1 MMSNR
6 ETVRFKDGKD
16 ANLAVCGK
24 FFHIIITLSP
34 KIHSTQITH
43 ALRMLWLH
51 RDLYSLYAWPVA
63 FDTQLN

>member
-43 ALRMLWLH
+43 ALRML
-51 RDLYSLYAWPVA
+51 
-63 FDTQLN
+63 